1 MPRHRTGNSHDWTR
15 SKLIAHLQLSDDEF
29 DECRD
34 FLKKFL
40 TESGLL
46 GKKLRASSNE
56 LQYSLMET
64 IRTKAHSDIPRAII
78 NGSASADGMRG
89 LVGFSMKV
97 NNDLKNGRHT
107 ERKRGRKSQQSRNAD
122 PSTSTQLPG
131 EKEADETPSRLQ
143 TPDLP
148 TLHPEPSSSTGAQ
161 EQIWISHQAPL
172 LEDCTIHVFNMTY
185 QGQNIS
191 ITVNQVLK
199 DGASQPITVQDLDF
213 DRWKDILRTY
223 CRFDEAHHLLACA
236 LVTIP
241 EPSCLLVQDEW
252 SWHAAISNMTNA
264 GSHCIFW
271 MVLLDSPP
279 HWDFQA
285 FAS

>member
-1 MPRHRTGNSHDWTR
+1 MPRRRTGNSHDWTR
-15 SKLIAHLQLSDDEF
+15 SKLITHLQLNDDEF

-46 GKKLRASSNE
+46 GKKIRASSNE

-89 LVGFSMKV
+89 LVGFSMKI
-97 NNDLKNGRHT
+97 NNDLKKGMYT
-107 ERKRGRKSQQSRNAD
+107 GRKRGRRSQQSRNAD

-131 EKEADETPSRLQ
+131 EKEADETSSRLQ
-143 TPDLP
+143 RPDLP
-148 TLHPEPSSSTGAQ
+148 TLHPEPSSSTGTQ
-161 EQIWISHQAPL
+161 EQIQTSHQAPL
-172 LEDCTIHVFNMTY
+172 LEDCTIHVFNMAY
-185 QGQNIS
+185 RDQNTS
-191 ITVNQVLK
+191 TTVTQVLK

-213 DRWKDILRTY
+213 DRWKDILRTD
-223 CRFDEAHHLLACA
+223 CWFDEAHHLLACA
-236 LVTIP
+236 LVAIP
-241 EPSCLLVQDEW
+241 EPFCLPVLDEW
-252 SWHAAISNMTNA
+252 SWHYAISNMTNA

-271 MVLLDSPP
+271 MVLLGSPP
-279 HWDFQA
+279 HWDFQE